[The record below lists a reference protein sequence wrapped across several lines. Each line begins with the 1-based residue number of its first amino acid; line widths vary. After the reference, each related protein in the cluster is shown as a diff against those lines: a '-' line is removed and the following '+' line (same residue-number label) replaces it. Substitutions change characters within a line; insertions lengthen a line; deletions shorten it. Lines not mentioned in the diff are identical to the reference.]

1 MKIITKKSRTF
12 AAAAA
17 VLLFAGGWVVQAPG
31 APADPPCHDGAV
43 VSAPS
48 NGRADAYNICQS
60 GTWVHVVPYTDPNSA
75 DGYGSNQT
83 LPPLCIRF
91 PGQFPCPQ

>member
-1 MKIITKKSRTF
+1 MRTSKRTT
-12 AAAAA
+12 A
-17 VLLFAGGWVVQAPG
+17 VLLAGLAALAAPLVALAPG
-31 APADPPCHDGAV
+31 ALADPPCHGGAV
-43 VSAPS
+43 VPAPS

-75 DGYGSNQT
+75 DGYGSNQQ

-91 PGQFPCPQ
+91 LGQFTCPT